1 MSTLF
6 PIYRRLFGYT
16 KPYRFRLIV
25 GLLAGCTVGGS
36 MFGMFQFAPEIIRVL
51 QEDSAVAG
59 APAGRVPAVTTAAV
73 AAGTITTPT
82 VVVAAAPAAAHP
94 SGTLGMVNRIATK
107 LHLPTTRADGG
118 LSWQFMLLTVI
129 GLPLCVLLRSAA
141 TYINHYQLRW
151 VGSKVV
157 TDLRDRLFE
166 TLQEQSLRFFS
177 KCDIG
182 QLISRCTY
190 DATMVENA
198 ISTTVADL
206 VQAPFE
212 IMAAV
217 VFIVMFAWQ
226 NHLLSLVVTLFLIFP
241 VCIIPVI
248 VLGRYV
254 KRYTTRALERI
265 SDLVSRMQENFTGI
279 RVVKAYHT
287 ELQEAERF
295 RTLNRSYFRSII
307 RALRAEL
314 LMTPLMEL
322 VAVTSACGFIAYCYG
337 TGVRLEQI
345 VAIGAP
351 AILAYRPIKQLAK
364 INSSLQRSMAAA
376 ERLFALLDTNL
387 RLPEAK
393 TPIRPT
399 TFAHE
404 IVFDDVSFR
413 YDPSAPL
420 TLDAVRFRVAR
431 GQVIAFVGETG
442 AGKTTIANLLA
453 RFYDPDH
460 GRITMDGADLRQIAI
475 PSLRQLIGVVN
486 QETILFNDTIAVNIA
501 YGTPGATRDQIVAA
515 AAKANAH
522 EFIMAE
528 SEGYERVV
536 GEKGFRL
543 SGGQRQRIAIARAIL
558 KNPPILILDEATSA
572 LDTVTEKLVQEAIFQ
587 LMQERTVFAIA
598 HRLSTIQRADCIHVL
613 DRGRILE
620 SGSHAE
626 LYAANGT
633 YRHLCDTQFGDTPED
648 VV

>member
-6 PIYRRLFGYT
+6 PIYRRLFAYT

-51 QEDSAVAG
+51 QEQSGIAIP
-59 APAGRVPAVTTAAV
+59 PASGVAAV
-73 AAGTITTPT
+73 AASPASAPAATLAAVTTP
-82 VVVAAAPAAAHP
+82 APAAAH
-94 SGTLGMVNRIATK
+94 SSAGTLGMVNKIATK
-107 LHLPTTRADGG
+107 LHLPTTRPDGG

-129 GLPLCVLLRSAA
+129 GLPFCVLLRSAA

-166 TLQEQSLRFFS
+166 TLQGQSLRFFS

-212 IMAAV
+212 ILAAV

-241 VCIIPVI
+241 ICIIPVI

-279 RVVKAYHT
+279 RVVKAYNT
-287 ELQEAERF
+287 EAQEAERF
-295 RTLNRSYFRSII
+295 RALNRGYFRSII

-322 VAVTSACGFIAYCYG
+322 VAVTSACGFIAYCYAS
-337 TGVRLEQI
+337 GVRLEQI

-376 ERLFALLDTNL
+376 ERLFTLLDTNMQ
-387 RLPEAK
+387 LPEAK
-393 TPIRPT
+393 TPVRPE
-399 TFAHE
+399 TFTRE
-404 IVFDDVSFR
+404 IAFEDVSFR

-453 RFYDPDH
+453 RFYDPDQ
-460 GRITMDGADLRQIAI
+460 GRITLDGADLRQIAI
-475 PSLRQLIGVVN
+475 PNLRRLIGVVN
-486 QETILFNDTIAVNIA
+486 QETILFNDTLAVNIA
-501 YGTPGATRDQIVAA
+501 YGTPGATREQIMAA
-515 AAKANAH
+515 AVKANAH

-528 SEGYERVV
+528 PEGYERVV

-572 LDTVTEKLVQEAIFQ
+572 LDTVTEKLVQEAIFE
-587 LMQERTVFAIA
+587 LMQDRTVFAIA

-633 YRHLCDTQFGDTPED
+633 YRRLCDTQFGDTPEGG
-648 VV
+648 